1 LPRTGLVVNMGKFAG
16 KTRRFMS
23 KPIYILNGPNLN
35 LLGER
40 EPEIYGRETLKDIE
54 TACRDTA
61 NAEGYELVFKQSN
74 IEGEI
79 VGHIQEART
88 KACALIIN
96 PAAYTHT
103 SVAIYDAIKAL
114 SIPCIEIHLSQPAA
128 RESFRRRSYVSEAAT
143 GTISGFGAHSYQ
155 LGLQA
160 AFNMLGS
167 E

>member
-1 LPRTGLVVNMGKFAG
+1 
-16 KTRRFMS
+16 MS

-40 EPEIYGRETLKDIE
+40 EPEIYGRETLADIE
-54 TACRDTA
+54 EACRSA
-61 NAEGYELVFKQSN
+61 AKAKGYKIVFKQSN

-79 VGHIQEART
+79 VDHIQEARS

-103 SVAIYDAIKAL
+103 SVAIYDAIKAVD
-114 SIPCIEIHLSQPAA
+114 IPVIEVHLSKPAA
-128 RESFRRRSYVSEAAT
+128 RESFRRRSYVSEAAS
-143 GTISGFGAHSYQ
+143 GTVSGFGSNSYQ

-160 AFNMLGS
+160 AFNMLDT
-167 E
+167 

>member
-1 LPRTGLVVNMGKFAG
+1 MPRLGLAANMGKFSG

-40 EPEIYGRETLKDIE
+40 EPEIYGRETLQDIE
-54 TACRDTA
+54 DVCRDTA
-61 NAEGYELVFKQSN
+61 NGNGYKLVFKQSN

-79 VGHIQEART
+79 VGHIQEARE

-114 SIPCIEIHLSQPAA
+114 SIPVIEVHLSQPAA
-128 RESFRRRSYVSEAAT
+128 RESFRRRSFVSEAAG
-143 GTISGFGAHSYQ
+143 GTISGFGSNSYQ

-160 AFNMLGS
+160 AFNMLDT
-167 E
+167 